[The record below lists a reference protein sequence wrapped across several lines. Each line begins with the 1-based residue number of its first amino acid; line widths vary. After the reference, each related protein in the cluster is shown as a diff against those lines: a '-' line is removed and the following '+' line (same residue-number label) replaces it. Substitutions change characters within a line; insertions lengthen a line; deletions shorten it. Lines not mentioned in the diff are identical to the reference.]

1 MSNERK
7 NRSVLYEATTAGG
20 HEHIP
25 ELLKSE
31 SRLKDATSSVEM
43 IQPSA
48 SGDNSELLIN
58 MLKDGL
64 QKK

>member
-1 MSNERK
+1 M
-7 NRSVLYEATTAGG
+7 LYEATTAGG

-31 SRLKDATSSVEM
+31 TRLKDVTSSVEM
-43 IQPSA
+43 MQPSA
-48 SGDNSELLIN
+48 SGDSSELLIS